1 MSLYHVEPGQRRT
14 THVGDKI
21 MTVLVLTQAVVPFGY
36 WICQNEEDGARRIVA
51 AEALFAL
58 EPVVSTPAAIL
69 ADSASPV
76 PSDTVATLR
85 A

>member
-1 MSLYHVEPGQRRT
+1 MALHNVEPGQRRT

-21 MTVLVLTQAVVPFGY
+21 TTVLVLTQAVVPFGY
-36 WICQNEEDGARRIVA
+36 WICQNEDDGARRVVA

-58 EPVVSTPAAIL
+58 EPILSTPAAIL
-69 ADSASPV
+69 SDGPRAMLESP
-76 PSDTVATLR
+76 AILR